1 MAMSTIQGDGAWT
14 VASLWQGDNIWS
26 LGGRALVL
34 HSVEVL
40 MYGNVM
46 QILSEIIGN
55 SIYRASTIT

>member
-1 MAMSTIQGDGAWT
+1 MAMLTIQGDGAWT
-14 VASLWQGDNIWS
+14 LASLWRGDNVWS

-55 SIYRASTIT
+55 SIYRASTII